1 MGLHERR
8 RKGSYLGRWWESYL
22 LRDGGATVRDKTQ
35 RDLPRRDREK
45 AT

>member
-1 MGLHERR
+1 MELPERG
-8 RKGSYLGRWWESYL
+8 RKGSYLGRWWERYL
-22 LRDGGATVRDKTQ
+22 LRDRATVRDKTQ